1 MRLSRSLSSPS
12 SAGSVSMVSSV
23 TGPVCG
29 SEVIFPAGGGSCHD
43 RRMTSSTSSFRAA
56 RDLLLRYRDDYDAA
70 LGSFSWPALDEFNW
84 ALDWF
89 DVISAEHP
97 DRLALRILSYDD
109 SEVSLSYGSL
119 SARSSQ
125 VAGWLRGLG
134 VARGDRVLLMLGNV
148 APLWEVILATMK
160 LGAVIIPASTL
171 LQPADLVDRVSR
183 GQVRHVITDAA
194 GVPKF
199 SSVPGDWTRIVVD
212 GEAAASAEGWH
223 SYSSAFSSSG
233 SFAPEGVTRA
243 GDPLL
248 LYFTSG
254 TTALPKLGAHTHVR
268 YPVGH
273 LATMYWVG
281 IQPGDVHLNLSSPGW
296 AKHAWSNVYAPWN
309 AGATV
314 LVLNYQRFSAAS
326 LLAALGSCQVTT
338 FCAPPTVWRM
348 LIQGERGPADVW
360 PLRERV
366 AAGEPLNPEV
376 IEQVRKAWGITV
388 RDGFGQT
395 ETTAQVGNTPG
406 QPVRVGSMGRPLP
419 GYSVVLVDPVSG
431 QPGRDGEICLDLA
444 RRPLGLMTGY
454 LDDSALNEAAR
465 RGGYYHTGDVA
476 TSDADGYITYVG
488 RTDDVFKASDYRI
501 SPFELESVLIEHE
514 AVAEAAVVPSPD
526 PVRLAVPKAYV
537 LLAAGRE
544 ASPELAQSI
553 MAFCRERV
561 APYKRIRRV
570 ECGGLPQTISG
581 KMRRVELRG
590 LETSRTSSAR
600 GVTEFWEEDFT
611 W

>member
-1 MRLSRSLSSPS
+1 
-12 SAGSVSMVSSV
+12 
-23 TGPVCG
+23 
-29 SEVIFPAGGGSCHD
+29 
-43 RRMTSSTSSFRAA
+43 MTEAASSTDTFRTA
-56 RDLLLRYRDDYDAA
+56 RDLLLRHREDYDSARREFA
-70 LGSFSWPALDEFNW
+70 WPELDEFNW

-89 DVISAEHP
+89 DVIAAEHP
-97 DRLALRILSYDD
+97 DRPGLRIVAEDED
-109 SEVSLSYGSL
+109 TSLTYAEL
-119 SARSSQ
+119 AARSGQ
-125 VAGWLRGLG
+125 VANWLRGLG
-134 VARGDRVLLMLGNV
+134 VGRGDRVLLMLGNV
-148 APLWEVILATMK
+148 APLWEIILAAMK

-171 LQPADLVDRVSR
+171 LQPADLTDRIAR
-183 GQVRHVITDAA
+183 GGVRHVITDTSQVA
-194 GVPKF
+194 KF
-199 SSVPGDWTRIVVD
+199 RAVPGEWTRVAVETEAPGPVGSPD
-212 GEAAASAEGWH
+212 ALAGGWHAYAGSRAAAA
-223 SYSSAFSSSG
+223 AFR
-233 SFAPEGVTRA
+233 PDGVTRA

-254 TTALPKLGAHTHVR
+254 TTAQPKLVGHTQAS

-273 LATMYWVG
+273 LSTMYWIG
-281 IQPGDVHLNLSSPGW
+281 IGPGDVHLNLSSPGW

-309 AGATV
+309 AGATI
-314 LVLNYQRFSAAS
+314 LVLNYQRFSAPS
-326 LLAALGSCQVTT
+326 LLSALGDCRVST

-348 LIQGERGPADVW
+348 LLQSDLAAADVSA
-360 PLRERV
+360 LRECV

-406 QPVRVGSMGRPLP
+406 QAVRPGSMGRPLP
-419 GYSVVLVDPVSG
+419 GYEVVLVDPVSG
-431 QPGRDGEICLDLA
+431 KPGRDGEICLDLSQ
-444 RRPLGLMTGY
+444 RPLGLMTGY
-454 LDDSALNEAAR
+454 LDDPELDAEAM

-476 TSDADGYITYVG
+476 TSDDDGYITYVG

-544 ASPELAQSI
+544 PSPELAQSI

-561 APYKRIRRV
+561 APYKRIRRI
-570 ECGGLPQTISG
+570 EFADLPKTISG
-581 KMRRVELRG
+581 KIRRVELRG
-590 LETSRTSSAR
+590 QEATRAEPVR
-600 GVTEFWEEDFT
+600 GVTEFWEEDFS

>member
-1 MRLSRSLSSPS
+1 MTE
-12 SAGSVSMVSSV
+12 AVSS
-23 TGPVCG
+23 TG
-29 SEVIFPAGGGSCHD
+29 
-43 RRMTSSTSSFRAA
+43 TFRAA
-56 RDLLLRYRDDYDAA
+56 RDLLLRHRDDY
-70 LGSFSWPALDEFNW
+70 GSARREFAWPELDEFNW

-89 DVISAEHP
+89 DVIAAQHP
-97 DRLALRILSYDD
+97 DRPGLRIVAEDED
-109 SEVSLSYGSL
+109 TSLTYAEL
-119 SARSSQ
+119 AARSGQ
-125 VAGWLRGLG
+125 VANWLRGLG
-134 VARGDRVLLMLGNV
+134 VGRGDRVLLMLGNV
-148 APLWEVILATMK
+148 APLWEIILAAMK

-171 LQPADLVDRVSR
+171 LQPADLTDRIAR
-183 GQVRHVITDAA
+183 GGVRHVITDTSQVA
-194 GVPKF
+194 KF
-199 SSVPGDWTRIVVD
+199 RAVPGEWTRVAVEAE
-212 GEAAASAEGWH
+212 GPGPVGSPGVLAGGWHAYAGSRAAAAE
-223 SYSSAFSSSG
+223 FR
-233 SFAPEGVTRA
+233 PDGVTRA

-254 TTALPKLGAHTHVR
+254 TTAQPKLVGHTQAS

-273 LATMYWVG
+273 LSTMYWIG
-281 IQPGDVHLNLSSPGW
+281 IGPGDVHLNLSSPGW
-296 AKHAWSNVYAPWN
+296 AKHAWSNVFAPWN
-309 AGATV
+309 AGATI
-314 LVLNYQRFSAAS
+314 LVLNYQRFSAPG
-326 LLAALGSCQVTT
+326 LLSALGDCRVST

-348 LIQGERGPADVW
+348 LLQSDLAAADVSA
-360 PLRERV
+360 LRECV

-406 QPVRVGSMGRPLP
+406 QPVRPGSMGRPLP
-419 GYSVVLVDPVSG
+419 GYEVVLVDPVSG
-431 QPGRDGEICLDLA
+431 KPGRDGEICLDLS

-454 LDDSALNEAAR
+454 LDDPELDAEAM

-476 TSDADGYITYVG
+476 TSDDDGYITYVG

-544 ASPELAQSI
+544 PSPELAQSI

-561 APYKRIRRV
+561 APYKRIRRI
-570 ECGGLPQTISG
+570 EFADLPKTISG
-581 KMRRVELRG
+581 KIRRVELRG
-590 LETSRTSSAR
+590 QEATRAEPVR
-600 GVTEFWEEDFT
+600 GVTEFWEEDFS

>member
-1 MRLSRSLSSPS
+1 
-12 SAGSVSMVSSV
+12 
-23 TGPVCG
+23 
-29 SEVIFPAGGGSCHD
+29 
-43 RRMTSSTSSFRAA
+43 MTSSTDAFRAA

-70 LGSFSWPALDEFNW
+70 RSSFEWPVLDEFNW

-89 DVISAEHP
+89 DVIAAEHP
-97 DRLALRILSYDD
+97 DRPALRILSDD
-109 SEVSLSYGSL
+109 GSDVSLSYGEL

-148 APLWEVILATMK
+148 APLWEIILATMK

-199 SSVPGDWTRIVVD
+199 SAVPGDWTRVVVD
-212 GEAAASAEGWH
+212 GDAERWH
-223 SYSSAFSSSG
+223 SYASAFAFSG

-243 GDPLL
+243 SDPLL

-254 TTALPKLGAHTHVR
+254 TTALPKLVAHTQVS

-273 LATMYWVG
+273 LSTMYWVG

-326 LLAALGSCQVTT
+326 LLAALGSCGVTT

-348 LIQGERGPADVW
+348 LIQADLGAADVSS
-360 PLRERV
+360 LRECV

-406 QPVRVGSMGRPLP
+406 QPVRAGSMGRPLP

-431 QPGRDGEICLDLA
+431 QPGRDGEICLDLS
-444 RRPLGLMTGY
+444 RRPLGLMTRY
-454 LDDSALNEAAR
+454 LDDPDLNDRAMA
-465 RGGYYHTGDVA
+465 GGYYHTGDVA
-476 TSDADGYITYVG
+476 TSDDDGYITYVG

-537 LLAAGRE
+537 LLAAGW
-544 ASPELAQSI
+544 SPSGELAQSI

-570 ECGGLPQTISG
+570 EFGDLPKTISG
-581 KMRRVELRG
+581 KIRRVELRG
-590 LETSRTSSAR
+590 QEAEARPSSPR
-600 GVTEFWEEDFT
+600 GTTEFWEEDFT